1 MSRHKIS
8 LFLVTFLSIFPFFA
22 CGHGQDTEMAFLE
35 LAHNDVV
42 FWPEAG
48 EKMIE
53 VRSNA
58 KVTVEST
65 GSWCKAEITPKNG
78 NKIRITVERNGEI
91 GVERSS
97 EVTVRAKEI
106 VRNIKVRQ
114 LSEKP
119 RVSVSQSQ
127 ICFNENQTL
136 GFTLDISSNLPY
148 SVDSPSWIAEMMNE
162 DVDKWVKR
170 HHFIAL
176 ALDRPESKREGTVVV
191 RFNGHSDVKD
201 IVVPVKQSNEY
212 SRFSSGSYNLLV
224 GGWPDRRELVYTIV
238 NQYDFDIWGTQE
250 GTKVHLTDIVNQFKK
265 YRYTGT
271 GRDGGDTGEFSAII
285 YNAGR
290 FELLDEGSFWFSNT
304 PEKPS
309 YGWDAV
315 NYRRICSWG
324 KFRDR
329 ETYNVFYFFNSH
341 FDHQGAVARVESAK
355 LLLSKIK
362 EIVKNQYTFF
372 ASGDFNCQPGS
383 EPISILKAYGQLYD
397 ARDLAEEP
405 LGPEGTFNQLKPF
418 EASKNRIDYIFVS
431 KNVKL
436 LQYRVID
443 DRPYGRCPSDHDPV
457 LIVTEF

>member
-1 MSRHKIS
+1 MSSNKIS
-8 LFLVTFLSIFPFFA
+8 LFFVTFLSIIPFLA
-22 CGHGQDTEMAFLE
+22 CGKSKVAEITFLE
-35 LAHNDVV
+35 LTHNEVV

-48 EKMIE
+48 EKIVE

-58 KVTVEST
+58 NFTVEST
-65 GSWCKAEITPKNG
+65 DSWCKAEIIPENS
-78 NKIRITVERNGEI
+78 NKIRISVEMNKEI
-91 GVERSS
+91 GKERSS
-97 EVTVRAKEI
+97 ELTVRVKEL
-106 VRNIKVRQ
+106 VRNIKVKQ
-114 LSEKP
+114 LSETP
-119 RVSVSQSQ
+119 QATVSQTQ
-127 ICFNENQTL
+127 IYFNENQTL
-136 GFTLDISSNLPY
+136 EFCFDISSNLSY
-148 SVDSPSWIAEMMNE
+148 SMELPQWIVEKE
-162 DVDKWVKR
+162 SEVIDKWVKR
-170 HHFIAL
+170 HHFVASAL
-176 ALDRPESKREGTVVV
+176 NRSDSKRDGTVVV

-238 NQYDFDIWGTQE
+238 NHYDFDIWGTQE

-265 YRYTGT
+265 YHYTGT
-271 GRDGGDTGEFSAII
+271 GRDGGDNGEFYAIF
-285 YNAGR
+285 YKTDR

>member
-1 MSRHKIS
+1 M
-8 LFLVTFLSIFPFFA
+8 
-22 CGHGQDTEMAFLE
+22 
-35 LAHNDVV
+35 
-42 FWPEAG
+42 
-48 EKMIE
+48 
-53 VRSNA
+53 
-58 KVTVEST
+58 
-65 GSWCKAEITPKNG
+65 
-78 NKIRITVERNGEI
+78 IRITVERNGEI

-106 VRNIKVRQ
+106 VKNIKVRQ

-119 RVSVSQSQ
+119 QVSVSQSQ
-127 ICFNENQTL
+127 ICFNENQSL
-136 GFTLDISSNLPY
+136 EFSLDISSNLPY
-148 SVDSPSWIAEMMNE
+148 SVDLPSWIAEKE
-162 DVDKWVKR
+162 PEVVDKWVKR
-170 HHFIAL
+170 HHFIAS
-176 ALDRPESKREGTVVV
+176 ALDRSDSKREGTVVV

-201 IVVPVKQSNEY
+201 IVVPVKQSNEH

-238 NQYDFDIWGTQE
+238 NRYDFDIWGTQE

-265 YRYTGT
+265 YHYTGT
-271 GRDGGDTGEFSAII
+271 GRDGGENGEFSAII
-285 YNAGR
+285 YKAAR

-362 EIVKNQYTFF
+362 EIVKNQYPFF
-372 ASGDFNCQPGS
+372 ASGDFNCKPGS
-383 EPISILKAYGQLYD
+383 EPIVILKADGQLYD

-418 EASKNRIDYIFVS
+418 EESTNRIDYIFVG
-431 KNVKL
+431 KDVKL

-443 DRPYGRCPSDHDPV
+443 DRPYGKCPSDHDPV

>member
-8 LFLVTFLSIFPFFA
+8 LFIAFLSTFPFFA
-22 CGHGQDTEMAFLE
+22 CGHGQDTEMTFLE
-35 LAHNDVV
+35 LAHNEVV

-65 GSWCKAEITPKNG
+65 DSWCKAEITPKNG

-91 GVERSS
+91 GMERTS
-97 EVTVRAKEI
+97 EVIVRVKEI
-106 VRNIKVRQ
+106 VRKIKVRQ
-114 LSEKP
+114 LPEKP
-119 RVSVSQSQ
+119 QVSVSQSQ

-148 SVDSPSWIAEMMNE
+148 SVDLPPWIAEMMSE
-162 DVDKWVKR
+162 DLDKWVKR

-176 ALDRPESKREGTVVV
+176 ALDRPDSKREGTVVV

-201 IVVPVKQSNEY
+201 IVIPVKQSNEY

-265 YRYTGT
+265 YSYTGV
-271 GRDGGDTGEFSAII
+271 GRDGGDNGEFSAII
-285 YNAGR
+285 YKTDR

-324 KFRDR
+324 KFMDR
-329 ETYNVFYFFNSH
+329 KTYNVFYFFNSH
-341 FDHQGAVARVESAK
+341 FDHQGEVARVESAK

-362 EIVKNQYTFF
+362 EIVKKQYPIF
-372 ASGDFNCQPGS
+372 ASGDFNCQPDS
-383 EPISILKAYGQLYD
+383 EPIAILQADGLLD
-397 ARDLAEEP
+397 DSRDLVDDP
-405 LGPEGTFNQLKPF
+405 LGPEGTFNHLKPS
-418 EASKNRIDYIFVS
+418 EESKNRIDYIFVS